1 MIKIM
6 IKIDKNNDNI
16 NDNKMIEL
24 VIKIMIDPY
33 KRLYSGWNLSNK
45 TVDRSYSP

>member
-33 KRLYSGWNLSNK
+33 
-45 TVDRSYSP
+45 